1 MNKFNLILNIFI
13 LTIFLVKKKSKIMF
27 IVFFEKIQFNK
38 TLRYDDY
45 ENINIYYPLSV
56 SIRTKLPNE

>member
-1 MNKFNLILNIFI
+1 
-13 LTIFLVKKKSKIMF
+13 MF

-56 SIRTKLPNE
+56 SIRSFRMSSDHFEKRRSHFVNRTREIYFQKI